1 MKRNFRR
8 EKSLHFPFR
17 RQRQGTAATIRLWQ
31 WRLVN
36 PMQFLRSIQLRQ
48 FPVGLGVCVVA
59 LSLAA
64 PHAAKA
70 DDFSQSYANAAQT
83 YNARDFSHARLQWEK
98 TVALAQTPFQ
108 VAVAKMG
115 LAWTLNSLSEWDA
128 SRKQWQD
135 ALALPSS
142 PQLRVNMQIGLFQSL
157 IGLKK
162 ADEARQIVRELQK
175 APEALLPKAK
185 MQQILRQ
192 LDSVQTRER
201 AASVP
206 SVLRMTADGKIEMA
220 PGATVPQVLFG
231 WLIGDVTGKTPEE
244 VRQILQKVAD
254 DTTVPDYKR
263 SAATVYLGDFSFR
276 ENDLDKARELYL
288 KAAQLDDSS
297 PMVAGTYIKIGDTYA
312 AQKNWAEAL
321 KFYNRSLEVVSKSD
335 TGTETDARTK
345 RDSVLRLLR

>member
-1 MKRNFRR
+1 
-8 EKSLHFPFR
+8 
-17 RQRQGTAATIRLWQ
+17 
-31 WRLVN
+31 
-36 PMQFLRSIQLRQ
+36 MQFLRSIQLRQ
-48 FPVGLGVCVVA
+48 FPVGPGVCVVA

-142 PQLRVNMQIGLFQSL
+142 PQLRVDMQIGLFQSL
-157 IGLKK
+157 VGLKK
-162 ADEARQIVRELQK
+162 VDEARQIVKELQK

-192 LDSVQTRER
+192 LDSAQTRER
-201 AASVP
+201 AASVS

-231 WLIGDVTGKTPEE
+231 WLVGDVTGKTPEE
-244 VRQILQKVAD
+244 VRQTLQKVAD

-288 KAAQLDDSS
+288 KAAQIDDSSPMVDDSS